1 MHIHN
6 RVEHHI
12 ANLPL
17 RHRLQIVLEVVRVEV
32 EMLLRAVVL
41 RNVVRLLLVAL
52 VEDVN
57 HLPLLVQEGLQ
68 SDTTSRA
75 NGADAKAELVVLFLR
90 FWR

>member
-12 ANLPL
+12 VNLPF

-41 RNVVRLLLVAL
+41 RNVIRLLLVAL

-75 NGADAKAELVVLFLR
+75 NSADTKAELVVLFLR